1 MRQKKD
7 KIYRVQ
13 ERVELKFRHKIEDVL
28 REISPL
34 FHKTRTCTPTKK
46 NEHQQKNKH
55 VRVKSCA
62 A

>member
-7 KIYRVQ
+7 KSYRVQ

-34 FHKTRTCTPTKK
+34 FHKTHTCTPTKK
-46 NEHQQKNKH
+46 KRTPTKE
-55 VRVKSCA
+55 
-62 A
+62 